1 MKRKL
6 LERKVKFI
14 EGEVSQVLTNEDE
27 VQGLKLKDG
36 GLVAGD
42 LYVVSA
48 G

>member
-1 MKRKL
+1 M
-6 LERKVKFI
+6 ERNVEFI
-14 EGEVSQVLTNEDE
+14 EGEVSQVLTSGDE

-42 LYVVSA
+42 FYVVSA